1 MTEVRPPLVATLE
14 WDGEQQFTGEVGQHT
29 VSMDGSSHAAPTP
42 VQLLALSL
50 AGCMA
55 IDLVHIL
62 TRGRHTVHS
71 LSTTLTVR
79 RAADEPRRFTHVRLD
94 FVLAGQMLP
103 EHVERAIHLSR
114 EKYCS
119 VWNTFRQDIELE
131 VGFTI
136 EGLMPAPASSTRTT
150 R

>member
-14 WDGEQQFTGEVGQHT
+14 WDGELQFTGQVGKHA
-29 VSMDGSSHAAPTP
+29 VGLDGSADAAPTP
-42 VQLLALSL
+42 VHLLALSL

-55 IDLVHIL
+55 VDLVQVL
-62 TRGRHTVHS
+62 TRGRHQVTS
-71 LSTTLTVR
+71 LRTTFTGH
-79 RAADEPRRFTHVRLD
+79 RATEDPRRFTRIRLD
-94 FVLAGQMLP
+94 FVLEGKMQP
-103 EHVERAIHLSR
+103 EHVARAIQLSR

-136 EGLMPAPASSTRTT
+136 EA
-150 R
+150 

>member
-1 MTEVRPPLVATLE
+1 MTDARPPLEATLE
-14 WDGEQQFTGEVGQHT
+14 WDGDQQFTGIVGKHE
-29 VSMDGSSHAAPTP
+29 VSMDGTAAAAPTP

-62 TRGRHTVHS
+62 TRGRHPVTS
-71 LSTTLTVR
+71 LTTKLTGH
-79 RAADEPRRFTHVRLD
+79 RAEENPKRFTRIHLD
-94 FVLAGQMLP
+94 FTLSGDMQP
-103 EHVERAIHLSR
+103 EHVERAIDLSR

-119 VWNTFRQDIELE
+119 VWNTFRQDIELI

-136 EGLMPAPASSTRTT
+136 EG
-150 R
+150 

>member
-14 WDGEQQFTGEVGQHT
+14 WDGEQQFTGQVGKHE
-29 VSMDGSSHAAPTP
+29 VSMDGSADAGPTP
-42 VQLLALSL
+42 VHLLALSL

-62 TRGRHTVHS
+62 TRGRHAVTS
-71 LSTTLTVR
+71 LSTTFTGR
-79 RAADEPRRFTHVRLD
+79 RSPDDPKRFTHIRLD
-94 FVLAGQMLP
+94 FALQGHMLP
-103 EHVERAIHLSR
+103 EHVERAIQLSR

-119 VWNTFRQDIELE
+119 VWNTFRQDVELE

-136 EGLMPAPASSTRTT
+136 G
-150 R
+150 

>member
-1 MTEVRPPLVATLE
+1 MTDPRPPLVATME
-14 WDGEQQFTGEVGQHT
+14 WDGEQQFTAQIGKHEV
-29 VSMDGSSHAAPTP
+29 SLDGSADAAPTP

-62 TRGRHTVHS
+62 ARGRHQVTS
-71 LSTTLTVR
+71 LRTTFAGTR
-79 RAADEPRRFTHVRLD
+79 SPEEPRRFTHIRLD
-94 FVLAGQMLP
+94 FVLTGQMQP
-103 EHVERAIHLSR
+103 EHVERALQLSR

-131 VGFTI
+131 VGYTI
-136 EGLMPAPASSTRTT
+136 E
-150 R
+150 

>member
-1 MTEVRPPLVATLE
+1 MSDPRPPLVATLE
-14 WDGEQQFTGEVGQHT
+14 WDGEQQFTGEAGKHAVG
-29 VSMDGSSHAAPTP
+29 MDGSAATAPTP

-62 TRGRHTVHS
+62 TRGRHAVRS
-71 LSTTLTVR
+71 LKTTLTAH
-79 RAADEPRRFTHVRLD
+79 RAADEPRRLTRVHLD
-94 FVLAGQMLP
+94 FTLAGEMLP
-103 EHVERAIHLSR
+103 EHVERAIDLSR

-119 VWNTFRQDIELE
+119 VWNSLRQDTEL
-131 VGFTI
+131 VTAFTI
-136 EGLMPAPASSTRTT
+136 EGPEPASSVAPRG

>member
-1 MTEVRPPLVATLE
+1 MSEPRPPLVATLE
-14 WDGEQQFTGEVGQHT
+14 WDGEQQFTGSVGKHT
-29 VSMDGSSHAAPTP
+29 VGMDGTAHAAPTP

-62 TRGRHTVHS
+62 TRGRHPVHS
-71 LSTTLTVR
+71 LKTTMTVH
-79 RAADEPRRFTHVRLD
+79 RAAEEPRRFTRVHLD
-94 FVLAGQMLP
+94 FTLAGEMLP
-103 EHVERAIHLSR
+103 EHVERAIDLSR

-119 VWNTFRQDIELE
+119 VWNTLRQDIEL
-131 VGFTI
+131 VVAFTI
-136 EGLMPAPASSTRTT
+136 EGPVSAPEAAPKR

>member
-1 MTEVRPPLVATLE
+1 MTEPRPPLVATLE
-14 WDGEQQFTGEVGQHT
+14 WDGEQQFTGEVAQHT
-29 VSMDGSSHAAPTP
+29 VSMDGTAHAAPTP

-55 IDLVHIL
+55 VDLLVIL
-62 TRGRHTVHS
+62 TRGRHPVHS
-71 LSTTLTVR
+71 LRTRLTVR
-79 RAADEPRRFTHVRLD
+79 RAPEEPRRFTHVHLD
-94 FVLAGQMLP
+94 FTLSGQMLP
-103 EHVERAIHLSR
+103 EHVERALDLSR

-136 EGLMPAPASSTRTT
+136 EGLMPGPASERTT
-150 R
+150 E

>member
-1 MTEVRPPLVATLE
+1 MTEPRPPLVATLE
-14 WDGEQQFTGEVGQHT
+14 WDGEQQFTGAVGQHS
-29 VSMDGSSHAAPTP
+29 VSMDGTAHAAPTP

-55 IDLVHIL
+55 VDLLVIL
-62 TRGRHTVHS
+62 TRGRHPVHS
-71 LSTTLTVR
+71 LLTRLTVR
-79 RAADEPRRFTHVRLD
+79 RAPEEPRRFTHVRLD

-103 EHVERAIHLSR
+103 EHVERALDLSR

-119 VWNTFRQDIELE
+119 VWNTLRQDIELE

-136 EGLMPAPASSTRTT
+136 EGLMPGPASGRTT
-150 R
+150 G

>member
-1 MTEVRPPLVATLE
+1 MTDPRPPLVATME
-14 WDGEQQFTGEVGQHT
+14 WDGEQQFTAQIGKHEV
-29 VSMDGSSHAAPTP
+29 SLDGSADAAPTP

-62 TRGRHTVHS
+62 TRGRHPVTS
-71 LSTTLTVR
+71 LTTKLTGY
-79 RAADEPRRFTHVRLD
+79 RAEENPKRFTRIRLD
-94 FVLAGQMLP
+94 FTLSGQMLP
-103 EHVERAIHLSR
+103 EHVERAIDLSR

-119 VWNTFRQDIELE
+119 VWNTFRQDTELV

-136 EGLMPAPASSTRTT
+136 EG
-150 R
+150 

>member
-1 MTEVRPPLVATLE
+1 MSEVRPPLEATLE
-14 WDGEQQFTGEVGQHT
+14 WDGEQQFTGIVGKHE
-29 VSMDGSSHAAPTP
+29 VSMDGSAAAAPTP
-42 VQLLALSL
+42 VHLLALSL

-62 TRGRHTVHS
+62 NRGRHPVTS
-71 LSTTLTVR
+71 LRTSLIGH
-79 RAADEPRRFTHVRLD
+79 RAEENPRRFTRIRLE
-94 FVLAGQMLP
+94 FTLAGEMQP
-103 EHVERAIHLSR
+103 EHVERAVQLSR

-136 EGLMPAPASSTRTT
+136 ET
-150 R
+150 

>member
-1 MTEVRPPLVATLE
+1 MSDARPPLVARLE
-14 WDGEQQFTGEVGQHT
+14 WDGEQQFTGLVGKHEVG
-29 VSMDGSSHAAPTP
+29 MDGSADAAPTP

-62 TRGRHTVHS
+62 ARGRHPATS
-71 LSTTLTVR
+71 LSTVLTGQR
-79 RAADEPRRFTHVRLD
+79 SPDDPKRFTHIRLD
-94 FVLAGQMLP
+94 FVLQGQMLP
-103 EHVERAIHLSR
+103 EHVERAIQLSR
-114 EKYCS
+114 DKYCS

-136 EGLMPAPASSTRTT
+136 E
-150 R
+150 